1 MFAFLIRHSLVFIFA
16 AAILG
21 FLLPEYS
28 LKVFPILPYC
38 LFVLMTLTLV
48 GMKQNELVRKLK
60 KLHVWFYALFHSFVL
75 MLISYGFAR
84 LIGADQA
91 LTIAIVAVAATGSL
105 FATPAI
111 IRALGFD
118 VMTSMAMTIASTI
131 ALPLAIYVSLL
142 VLQSGEVSLDMQAY
156 IMRLVIFI
164 FGPMLLSFLVHKFV
178 PEERLGRALVKISP
192 YTILVVFAFPFGLIS
207 NFRIQWDQDP
217 ILAYQLIAISTFLVA
232 LFFASAFYLYK
243 KQGKEQAFMAAVTAG
258 NRNVLLTHTI
268 AGALLGPM
276 FLPLA
281 GAIQVPTSALPIVT
295 KWLAKR
301 AK

>member
-1 MFAFLIRHSLVFIFA
+1 MFSFLIRHSLVFIFA

-38 LFVLMTLTLV
+38 LFVLMTLTLI
-48 GMKQNELVRKLK
+48 GMKQNELVIKLK
-60 KLHVWFYALFHSFVL
+60 QLYVWWYACFHSFFL
-75 MLISYGFAR
+75 MLLSFGFAKM
-84 LIGADQA
+84 IGADEA
-91 LTIAIVAVAATGSL
+91 LTLAIVAVAATGSL

-131 ALPLAIYVSLL
+131 LLPVAIYISLFL
-142 VLQSGEVSLDMQAY
+142 LQSGEVSLDMQAY

-164 FGPMLLSFLVHKFV
+164 FGPMLLSFVIHKYV
-178 PEERLGRALVKISP
+178 PEDKLGRALVKISP

-207 NFRIQWDQDP
+207 NFRLQWDQDP
-217 ILAYQLIAISTFLVA
+217 MLAYQLIGISTFLVT
-232 LFFASAFYLYK
+232 LFFVAAFVLYK
-243 KQGKEQAFMAAVTAG
+243 KLGKEQAFMAAVTAG

-268 AGALLGPM
+268 AGSLLGPM

-281 GAIQVPTSALPIVT
+281 GAIQVPTSALPIIT

-301 AK
+301 SN

>member
-1 MFAFLIRHSLVFIFA
+1 
-16 AAILG
+16 
-21 FLLPEYS
+21 
-28 LKVFPILPYC
+28 
-38 LFVLMTLTLV
+38 MTLTLV

-60 KLHVWFYALFHSFVL
+60 QLHVWWYAGFHSFVL
-75 MLISYGFAR
+75 MLLSFGFAK
-84 LIGADQA
+84 LIGADAA
-91 LTIAIVAVAATGSL
+91 LTLAIVAVAATGSL

-131 ALPLAIYVSLL
+131 LLPLAIYISLL
-142 VLQSGEVSLDMQAY
+142 LLQTGEVNLDMRAY
-156 IMRLVIFI
+156 SMRLIIFI
-164 FGPMLLSFLVHKFV
+164 FGPMLLSFFVHKYV
-178 PEERLGRALVKISP
+178 PEEMLGKALVKISP

-207 NFRIQWDQDP
+207 NFRLLWDQDSV
-217 ILAYQLIAISTFLVA
+217 LAYQLIGISTFLVV
-232 LFFASAFYLYK
+232 LFFVAAFILYK

-268 AGALLGPM
+268 AGTLLGPM

-301 AK
+301 TK

>member
-1 MFAFLIRHSLVFIFA
+1 MFSFLIRHSLVFIFA

-28 LKVFPILPYC
+28 LNVFPILPYC
-38 LFVLMTLTLV
+38 LFVLMTLTLL
-48 GMKQNELVRKLK
+48 GMKQNELVNKLK
-60 KLHVWFYALFHSFVL
+60 LSHVWLYALFHSFIL
-75 MLISYGFAR
+75 MLLSYGFAR
-84 LIGADQA
+84 LIQADDA
-91 LTIAIVAVAATGSL
+91 LTLAIVAVAATGSL

-131 ALPLAIYVSLL
+131 LLPLAIYISLIM
-142 VLQSGEVSLDMQAY
+142 LQSGDVSLDMQAY
-156 IMRLVIFI
+156 IQRLAIFI
-164 FGPMLLSFLVHKFV
+164 FGPMLLSYLVHRFV
-178 PEERLGRALVKISP
+178 PEEHLGRTLVKISP
-192 YTILVVFAFPFGLIS
+192 YTILVVFAFPFGLIG
-207 NFRIQWDQDP
+207 NFRLQWDQDP
-217 ILAYQLIAISTFLVA
+217 ILAYQLIGIASFLVF
-232 LFFASAFYLYK
+232 LFFSAAFLLYK
-243 KQGKEQAFMAAVTAG
+243 KQGKEEAFMAAVTAG
-258 NRNVLLTHTI
+258 NRNVLLTYTI

>member
-1 MFAFLIRHSLVFIFA
+1 MFAFMIRHSLVFIFA
-16 AAILG
+16 AAVFG

-38 LFVLMTLTLV
+38 LFVLMTLTLL
-48 GMKQNELVRKLK
+48 GMKQNELVGKLK
-60 KLHVWFYALFHSFVL
+60 QAHVWWYACFHSFVL
-75 MLISYGFAR
+75 MLLSFGFAK
-84 LIGADQA
+84 LIGADEA
-91 LTIAIVAVAATGSL
+91 LTLAIVAVAATGSL

-118 VMTSMAMTIASTI
+118 VMTSMAMTISSTI
-131 ALPLAIYVSLL
+131 ALPLAIYVSLVL
-142 VLQSGEVSLDMQAY
+142 LQSGDVSLDMQAY
-156 IMRLVIFI
+156 IMRLIIFI
-164 FGPMLLSFLVHKFV
+164 FGPMLLSFLVHKYV
-178 PEERLGRALVKISP
+178 PEDILGKALVKISP

-207 NFRIQWDQDP
+207 NFRIQWNQDP
-217 ILAYQLIAISTFLVA
+217 ILAYQLIGISTFLIV
-232 LFFASAFYLYK
+232 LFFTSAFMFYK
-243 KQGKEQAFMAAVTAG
+243 KQGKEQAFMAAVTSG

-281 GAIQVPTSALPIVT
+281 GALQVPSSALPIVT

>member
-1 MFAFLIRHSLVFIFA
+1 MFSFLIRHSLVFIFA

-28 LKVFPILPYC
+28 LNVFPILPYC
-38 LFVLMTLTLV
+38 LFILMTLTLI
-48 GMKQNELVRKLK
+48 GMKQNELVNKLK
-60 KLHVWFYALFHSFVL
+60 LKSVWLYALFHSFILMVL
-75 MLISYGFAR
+75 SYGFAR
-84 LIGADQA
+84 LIQADDA
-91 LTIAIVAVAATGSL
+91 LTLAIVAVAATGSL

-131 ALPLAIYVSLL
+131 LLPLAIYVSLIM
-142 VLQSGEVSLDMQAY
+142 LQSGDVSLDMHGY
-156 IMRLVIFI
+156 SKRLAIFI
-164 FGPMLLSFLVHKFV
+164 FGPMLLSYLVHRFV
-178 PEERLGRALVKISP
+178 SEERMGRTLVKISP
-192 YTILVVFAFPFGLIS
+192 YTILVVFAFPFGLIG
-207 NFRIQWDQDP
+207 NFRLQWDQDP
-217 ILAYQLIAISTFLVA
+217 ILAYQLIGIASFLVF
-232 LFFASAFYLYK
+232 LFFTAAFLLYK
-243 KQGKEQAFMAAVTAG
+243 KQGKEEAFMAAVTAG
-258 NRNVLLTHTI
+258 NRNVLLTYTI

>member
-1 MFAFLIRHSLVFIFA
+1 MFTFLIRHSLVFIFA

-48 GMKQNELVRKLK
+48 GMKQNELIRTLK
-60 KLHVWFYALFHSFVL
+60 QRHVWYYAAFHSFIL

-84 LIGADQA
+84 LIRADDA
-91 LTIAIVAVAATGSL
+91 LTLAIVAVAATGSL

-131 ALPLAIYVSLL
+131 LLPLAIYVSLVL
-142 VLQSGEVSLDMQAY
+142 LQSGEVSLDMQAY
-156 IMRLVIFI
+156 MVRLIIFI
-164 FGPMLLSFLVHKFV
+164 FGPMLLSFLVHKYV
-178 PEERLGRALVKISP
+178 PEERLGRTLLKVSP

-207 NFRIQWDQDP
+207 HFRIQWDQDP
-217 ILAYQLIAISTFLVA
+217 ILAYQLIAISTFLVC
-232 LFFASAFYLYK
+232 LFFVAAFMLYK

-268 AGALLGPM
+268 AGVLLGPM

-281 GAIQVPTSALPIVT
+281 GAIQVPTSALPILT

>member
-1 MFAFLIRHSLVFIFA
+1 MFSFMIRHSLVFIFA

-28 LKVFPILPYC
+28 LNVFPILPYC
-38 LFVLMTLTLV
+38 LFVLMTLTLI
-48 GMKQNELVRKLK
+48 GMKQNELVNKLK
-60 KLHVWFYALFHSFVL
+60 QFHIWLYAVFHSFVL
-75 MLISYGFAR
+75 MCLSYGFAS
-84 LIGADQA
+84 LIQADDA
-91 LTIAIVAVAATGSL
+91 LTLAIVAVAATGSL

-131 ALPLAIYVSLL
+131 LLPLAIYVSLFM
-142 VLQSGEVSLDMQAY
+142 LQSGDVSLDMRAY
-156 IMRLVIFI
+156 IMRLAIFI
-164 FGPMLLSFLVHKFV
+164 FGPMLLSYLIHKWV
-178 PEERLGRALVKISP
+178 PEEKLGRILVKISP

-207 NFRIQWDQDP
+207 NFRLQWDQDP
-217 ILAYQLIAISTFLVA
+217 MLAYQLIAISSFLVFM
-232 LFFASAFYLYK
+232 FFTAAFLLYK
-243 KQGKEQAFMAAVTAG
+243 KQGKEEAFMAAVTAG
-258 NRNVLLTHTI
+258 NRNVLLTYTI
-268 AGALLGPM
+268 AGTLLGPM

>member
-1 MFAFLIRHSLVFIFA
+1 MFSFLIRHSLVFIFA

-38 LFVLMTLTLV
+38 LFVLMTLTLI
-48 GMKQNELVRKLK
+48 GMKQNELVNKLK
-60 KLHVWFYALFHSFVL
+60 QLHVWWYALFHSFAL
-75 MLISYGFAR
+75 MLFSYGFAK
-84 LIGADQA
+84 IIQADES
-91 LTIAIVAVAATGSL
+91 LTLAIVAVAATGSL

-118 VMTSMAMTIASTI
+118 VMTSMAMTIASTVL
-131 ALPLAIYVSLL
+131 LPLAIYVSLI
-142 VLQSGEVSLDMQAY
+142 VLQTGKVSLDMQAY
-156 IMRLVIFI
+156 IMRMAIFI
-164 FGPMLLSFLVHKFV
+164 FGPMLLSYLIHRWV
-178 PEERLGRALVKISP
+178 PEELLGRALVKISP

-207 NFRIQWDQDP
+207 NFRLQWDLDP
-217 ILAYQLIAISTFLVA
+217 ILAYQLIAISTFLVF
-232 LFFASAFYLYK
+232 LFFSAAFILYK

-258 NRNVLLTHTI
+258 NRNVLLTYTI

-281 GAIQVPTSALPIVT
+281 GAIQVPTSALPILT